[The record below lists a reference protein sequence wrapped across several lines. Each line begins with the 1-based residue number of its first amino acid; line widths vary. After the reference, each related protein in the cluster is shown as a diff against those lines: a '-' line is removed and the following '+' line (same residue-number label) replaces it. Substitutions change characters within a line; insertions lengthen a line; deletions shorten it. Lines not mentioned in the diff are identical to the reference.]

1 MNCAHLILIVEDHQS
16 SRGFLRT
23 LFRLEGYDVIE
34 AGDGE
39 EALTL
44 LSQRRPDL
52 IITDLMMPG
61 MSGLEFIRRVRAQ
74 PGFSDIPVVVTSA
87 IARASL
93 VATAGQRVESY
104 LRKPLDTD
112 SLVSEVK
119 RLLASTRWQ
128 PHKVHGSQPAM
139 SA

>member
-1 MNCAHLILIVEDHQS
+1 MDYAPLILIVEDHQS
-16 SRGFLRT
+16 SRGFLKV
-23 LFRLEGYDVIE
+23 LFRMEGYEVVE

-44 LSQRRPDL
+44 LSQLRPDL

-93 VATAGQRVESY
+93 VETAGQKIEGY

-112 SLVSEVK
+112 SLVREVK

-128 PHKVHGSQPAM
+128 PRKASDSQRTL